1 MSVLEA
7 KSENQPGQTSRAE
20 ELSLKPGRNRRVLE
34 MVRKKS
40 WAEKSLE
47 DSLSSALQAA
57 DSEFGEILGEVDEIF
72 RLLKAPKP
80 DKAAL
85 RIAEHPAVWC
95 AMKQAL
101 VDRELRQLAVTDDLT
116 CLFNRRGFF
125 AAAIQEL
132 RRAMRKTENLLLFFC
147 DVDDLKMINDTYG
160 HQEGD
165 LALIRVADALEKTFR
180 GSDVVA
186 RLGGDEFVVLALEA
200 NEQSEQLLRRRLTKN
215 LKKNSCSQDGYEL
228 SVSIS
233 AARFDPKHAVALGE
247 LMVQADKAMY
257 EQKRKRHIAT
267 TSRDANTVG

>member
-7 KSENQPGQTSRAE
+7 SKSEPQRDQVNRAE
-20 ELSLKPGRNRRVLE
+20 EMPLKAGRNRRVLE
-34 MVRKKS
+34 MVRKKT

-47 DSLSSALQAA
+47 ELQAA
-57 DSEFGEILGEVDEIF
+57 DTEFGEILREVDEIF

-85 RIAEHPAVWC
+85 RVAEHPAVWC

-125 AAAIQEL
+125 AAATQEL
-132 RRAMRKTENLLLFFC
+132 KRAMRKAESLLLFFC
-147 DVDDLKMINDTYG
+147 DVDDLKKINDTYG

-180 GSDVVA
+180 GSDVIA
-186 RLGGDEFVVLALEA
+186 RLGGDEFVVLALET
-200 NEQSEQLLRRRLTKN
+200 NDQSEQVLRRRFTKS
-215 LKKNSCSQDGYEL
+215 LKKSSEPEQGYEP
-228 SVSIS
+228 SVSIGT
-233 AARFDPKHAVALGE
+233 ARFDPKRAVALGD

-257 EQKRKRHIAT
+257 EQKRKRRITAA
-267 TSRDANTVG
+267 RDVNTVG

>member
-7 KSENQPGQTSRAE
+7 KAENPPDQVSRAE
-20 ELSLKPGRNRRVLE
+20 QISPKPARNRRVLE

-47 DSLSSALQAA
+47 DSLSLALQAA
-57 DSEFGEILGEVDEIF
+57 DSEFGEILREVDEIF

-101 VDRELRQLAVTDDLT
+101 VDRELRQLAVTDELT

-125 AAAIQEL
+125 AAATQEL
-132 RRAMRKTENLLLFFC
+132 KRAVRKTENLLLFFC
-147 DVDDLKMINDTYG
+147 DVDDLKKINDTYG

-186 RLGGDEFVVLALEA
+186 RLGGDEFVVLALET
-200 NEQSEQLLRRRLTKN
+200 NEQSEQLLRRRFAKN
-215 LKKNSCSQDGYEL
+215 LKKNSVPEDGYEL
-228 SVSIS
+228 SVSVG
-233 AARFDPKHAVALGE
+233 AARFDPKHAVALGA

-257 EQKRKRHIAT
+257 EQKRKHHM
-267 TSRDANTVG
+267 